1 MSNKEMIIR
10 AWKDPQYRAS
20 LSTEERAA
28 LPESPVGPSMDA
40 LGEAELGQAV
50 GGGGPVRPPPRI
62 TTRLA
67 GCELPITGNIL
78 SRCFT
83 P

>member
-50 GGGGPVRPPPRI
+50 GGGGPVRPPRV
-62 TTRLA
+62 TTRAA
-67 GCELPITGNIL
+67 GCEPLITGNFL